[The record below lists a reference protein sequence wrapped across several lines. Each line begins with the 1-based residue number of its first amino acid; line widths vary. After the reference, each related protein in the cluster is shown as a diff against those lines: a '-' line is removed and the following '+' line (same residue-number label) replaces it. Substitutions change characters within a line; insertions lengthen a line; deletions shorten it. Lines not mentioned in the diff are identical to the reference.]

1 MSAIAFVVLG
11 VLAAPVA
18 LYAILVA
25 GVAIAYARLAIFGVA
40 GVTSLALI
48 AREAWAQL
56 VILAWT
62 AARKGRS
69 LEETAGEGRP
79 VVLVHGLA
87 ADGCS
92 MWGYRRALAATGRPT
107 SSPHLGGM
115 FRPIEK
121 YAHRLA
127 LALDR
132 LMALHPEGHGVDV
145 VCHSMGGIVLRATL
159 AMRPDLAARIKHVV
173 TVASPHTGTA
183 GARGLPLPEARQLR
197 VGGAYLHT
205 LPPLP
210 ALLPNARFTTIASD
224 ADAVVYPNETCCVVG
239 GEHHELH
246 GIGHAELLLHEK
258 AVDLVVAAVA

>member
-18 LYAILVA
+18 LYAILVV
-25 GVAIAYARLAIFGVA
+25 GVAVAYARLALYGTAGVA
-40 GVTSLALI
+40 SLGLI
-48 AREAWAQL
+48 AREARAQL
-56 VILAWT
+56 VVLGWT
-62 AARKGRS
+62 MLRRGRS
-69 LEETAGEGRP
+69 ETGGDGRP

-92 MWGYRRALAATGRPT
+92 MWGYRRALIALGRPT

-115 FRPIEK
+115 FRSIEK
-121 YAHRLA
+121 YAHRLVS
-127 LALDR
+127 ALDR
-132 LMALHPEGHGVDV
+132 IPGDVDV

-183 GARGLPLPEARQLR
+183 GARGVPLPEARQLS
-197 VGGAYLHT
+197 VGAPYLDG

-210 ALLPNARFTTIASD
+210 QLLPGARFTTIASD
-224 ADAVVYPNETCCVVG
+224 ADAVVYPNETCCVAG
-239 GEHHELH
+239 SEHHELH
-246 GIGHAELLLHEK
+246 GIGHAELLVHEK